1 MMKQIV
7 FTPKAKT
14 MIPLLSFF
22 ILFFIALGFL
32 RYQEV
37 KETIEHEQDEFA
49 YRISNAYQ
57 QSLEATFKFFTHRG
71 LSCMT
76 SKTIKDALKD
86 KNSVAIRNQLFT
98 FMRELRDE
106 NPYLQDLRF
115 YDASFQPLLSFNN
128 VKFQSKVIPEIMRGE
143 SYATFMIEPEVF
155 TYNVFVPALCNNEF
169 IGMVEFIIDAEY
181 FLEYMNSS
189 LGIQSTLF
197 INTDFFGIQADN
209 LVRVENF
216 QLLSSSLPIELQSSD
231 IFHNLSASSQVS
243 LRLNERT
250 FMAHV
255 FNVFDVDAQNLAR
268 FVFLQ
273 EITDYDKKLIYWM
286 KKTFAVSLVFILLCM
301 FVVNF
306 WFNILTKKLNEAN
319 KKLQQSENNLISIN
333 KNLETRVNTEIH
345 NRLLKEEEA
354 LEKERIMIH
363 QDKLASMGEM
373 IGNIAHQWR
382 QPLTELG
389 SLFIRLE
396 ICFEQGILDTK
407 ELKNISD
414 KSQHLISHMSQT
426 IDDFRNFFSTRGDV
440 TTFSIN
446 EAYRKSFHLIS
457 AALRNHYIEV
467 TVHEEEALWIE
478 GIESELT
485 QAILNILSNAKDVLI
500 ERCLKQPKITVSIF
514 KRENEKVL
522 QIKDNAGGILF
533 EPISKIFEPYVSS
546 KHASSGTGI
555 GLYMTKNI
563 IEKNQKGKLIAYNQD
578 KGAVFE
584 IIFL

>member
-1 MMKQIV
+1 MKKVV

-57 QSLEATFKFFTHRG
+57 QSLETTFKFFTHRG

-76 SKTIKDALKD
+76 SKTIKEALRD
-86 KNSVAIRNQLFT
+86 KNSASIRNQLFT

-128 VKFQSKVIPEIMRGE
+128 ATFSSKVIPEIIRGE
-143 SYATFMIEPEVF
+143 SYATFSVEPQSF

-181 FLEYMNSS
+181 FLEYMNNS

-197 INTDFFGIQADN
+197 INTDFFGIQTEN
-209 LVRVENF
+209 LATIDNF
-216 QLLSSSLPIELQSSD
+216 QLLSSSLPTELQSSD
-231 IFHNLSASSQVS
+231 VFHNLSASSQVT
-243 LRLNERT
+243 LRLKERT

-255 FNVFDVDAQNLAR
+255 FNVLDAEAQNLAR

-273 EITDYDKKLIYWM
+273 EITDYDKKLMYWM
-286 KKTFAVSLVFILLCM
+286 KKTFAVSLVFILLCV

-319 KKLQQSENNLISIN
+319 KKLQHSENNLLLIN

-396 ICFEQGILDTK
+396 ICFEQGILNAQ
-407 ELKNISD
+407 ELQNISQ

-426 IDDFRNFFSTRGDV
+426 IDDFRNFFSTHGSV
-440 TTFSIN
+440 STFSIN
-446 EAYRKSFHLIS
+446 DAYHKSFHLIG

-467 TVHEEEALWIE
+467 SVHEEETLFIE
-478 GIESELT
+478 GTQNELI

-500 ERCLKQPKITVSIF
+500 ERHIKHPKIIVSIF
-514 KRENEKVL
+514 KRDKEKVL
-522 QIKDNAGGILF
+522 QIKDNAGGIMF
-533 EPISKIFEPYVSS
+533 EPVSKIFEPYVSS

-563 IEKNQKGKLIAYNQD
+563 IEKNQKGMLKAYNQD
-578 KGAVFE
+578 AGAVFE